1 MNTPP
6 VTAGH
11 TVAPSQPGLLPPAVR
26 AQVAEANRLIQDLN
40 APPQPGAP
48 SVSQQPQ
55 FVPPTNPSAP
65 PAQQPQRTAAPPPSP
80 QLLQQNQV
88 PVDPAPPADMAE
100 QLRRSEARYQSL
112 QGKYNAETAGL
123 RAQLE
128 QNTALVTQLLE
139 RENRQPA
146 PAAPVAPQSPEER
159 MRALGATDK
168 DIEEYGDLLPLVA
181 KLAENMVR
189 PTLTKL
195 EGELNKIAQGQ
206 GQIVQQTR
214 ASRVAALEAQMDA
227 ALPTWRAINESQ
239 EFLDWLGITD
249 IFSGVTRRVALTDAY
264 NKLDAARVQGIFVA
278 YAREYPNAARAPG
291 APQVD
296 AGTLLAPE
304 IRGGGGAAPEGAG
317 GKRIWS
323 ESEINDFY
331 ARVRKKLVSAE
342 EYKRMMVEI
351 AQASA
356 EGRIVPTRRI
366 AYANGQ

>member
-1 MNTPP
+1 MNTP

-40 APPQPGAP
+40 APPQPGAAP
-48 SVSQQPQ
+48 VPPAAQPQAHQPTNAPPVQQQPR
-55 FVPPTNPSAP
+55 A
-65 PAQQPQRTAAPPPSP
+65 AAPPPSP
-80 QLLQQNQV
+80 QALNQ
-88 PVDPAPPADMAE
+88 AQEPPMDMAE
-100 QLRRSEARYQSL
+100 QLRQSQARYQSL
-112 QGKYNAETAGL
+112 QGKYNSETSVL

-139 RENRQPA
+139 RESRAPAPPAA
-146 PAAPVAPQSPEER
+146 PAAPLSPEDR
-159 MRALGATDK
+159 MRALGASDK

-189 PTLTKL
+189 PTLSKL
-195 EGELNKIAQGQ
+195 ENELAKIQQGQ

-214 ASRVAALEAQMDA
+214 ASRVASLEAQLDA
-227 ALPTWRAINESQ
+227 ALPTWKQVNESQ
-239 EFLDWLGITD
+239 EFLDWLAITD

-264 NKLDAARVQGIFVA
+264 NKLDAARVQAIFVA
-278 YAREYPNAARAPG
+278 YAREYPDHARAPG
-291 APQVD
+291 AAQVD
-296 AGTLLAPE
+296 PATLVAPD
-304 IRGGGGAAPEGAG
+304 IRGGHGAAPEGAG
-317 GKRIWS
+317 GKRTWS
-323 ESEINDFY
+323 ESEITDFY
-331 ARVRKKLVSAE
+331 ARVRKKLVSPE

-351 AQASA
+351 AAASA

>member
-1 MNTPP
+1 MNTPAP

-40 APPQPGAP
+40 APPQPGAAP
-48 SVSQQPQ
+48 VSPAAQPQ
-55 FVPPTNPSAP
+55 AYQAPTNPP
-65 PAQQPQRTAAPPPSP
+65 VQQSPRAAAPPPSP
-80 QLLQQNQV
+80 QALQHAAEP
-88 PVDPAPPADMAE
+88 PVDMAE

-112 QGKYNAETAGL
+112 QGKYNAETGVL

-139 RENRQPA
+139 RENRPA
-146 PAAPVAPQSPEER
+146 PAAAPVAPQTPEER

-214 ASRVAALEAQMDA
+214 ASRVSSLEAQLDA
-227 ALPTWRAINESQ
+227 ALPTWRAINESA

-264 NKLDAARVQGIFVA
+264 NKLDAARVQAIFVA
-278 YAREYPNAARAPG
+278 YAREYPDHARAPG
-291 APQVD
+291 AAQVD
-296 AGTLLAPE
+296 PVTLVAPD
-304 IRGGGGAAPEGAG
+304 IRGGHGAAPEGAG
-317 GKRIWS
+317 GKRTWS
-323 ESEINDFY
+323 ESEITDFY
-331 ARVRKKLVSAE
+331 AKVRKKLVSPE

-356 EGRIVPTRRI
+356 EGRIVPTRRF
-366 AYANGQ
+366 AHANGQ